1 MLVLFVKTNFEENQN
16 IIMIYW
22 KVILP
27 TRYFTSKKQNA

>member
-1 MLVLFVKTNFEENQN
+1 MLVLFIKIYAEENQN

-27 TRYFTSKKQNA
+27 TRCFTS